1 MEPIDTSRLR
11 IRPFVLTDLDAVARL
26 LNGCFGQAPLSRRQ
40 EWLQWSVRNYAAL
53 AQLGQPP
60 YGDYAV
66 TLKGGGE
73 VVGSVGLVPSLG
85 PFGKLPLFR
94 SRLGGP
100 ASGLFTPEVGLFWAV
115 DPAHRGLGYATEAAA
130 AMAAFAF
137 DVLRVERVVATT
149 EHDNAASIGVMRR
162 LGMTVE
168 ANPDPEPAW
177 FQTVGVLF
185 NPAAHG

>member
-1 MEPIDTSRLR
+1 MQLIETLRLR
-11 IRPFVLTDLDAVARL
+11 VRPFTSTDLDAVARL
-26 LNGCFGQAPLSRRQ
+26 LDGCFGPAPRARRQ
-40 EWLQWSVRNYAAL
+40 EWLEWSIRNYSAL

-66 TLKGGGE
+66 TLKDGGE

-94 SRLGGP
+94 SRGHGP
-100 ASGLFTPEVGLFWAV
+100 RGGLFTPEVGLFWAV

-137 DVLRVERVVATT
+137 DALRVE
-149 EHDNAASIGVMRR
+149 
-162 LGMTVE
+162 
-168 ANPDPEPAW
+168 
-177 FQTVGVLF
+177 
-185 NPAAHG
+185 